1 MLEPIGCT
9 GEDRIMCKFGS
20 TFVLGVALAFGWVP
34 SSAWGV
40 LPADQVS
47 LQKCQQTVGKE
58 GEKLVRGQIKA
69 IDGCLKRISDR

>member
-1 MLEPIGCT
+1 
-9 GEDRIMCKFGS
+9 MCRFTS

-34 SSAWGV
+34 SSAQA

-47 LQKCQQTVGKE
+47 LAKCQQTVGKE
-58 GEKLVRGQIKA
+58 GEKFIRGRIKA